1 VATYIGNQPRT
12 TVDVDSYSGNGVT
25 TNFTLREV
33 PATQAAVWV
42 FIDGVRQATN
52 AYSIVSNTLTFTEP
66 PQSGTNN
73 IQILFIGETTLIR
86 TLDANSVSTLA
97 LQDNSVTSA
106 KIAPGTVIAADILDG
121 TVDNNKLVTANI
133 TGDKLVANTITARE
147 IADGAILQNNIT
159 NGAVTASKL
168 ADTTVTPGTY
178 GGTENIPVI
187 IVDQQGRLT
196 SAANAAVAIGDS
208 FTGALLLSGT

>member
-1 VATYIGNQPRT
+1 MATYIGNQPRT
-12 TVDVDSYSGNGVT
+12 TVDVDSYNGDGVT

-52 AYSIVSNTLTFTEP
+52 AYNILSNTLSFTEP
-66 PQSGTNN
+66 PQIGTNN
-73 IQILFIGETTLIR
+73 IQVLFIGETTLIR
-86 TLDANSVSTLA
+86 ALDANSVTTLSIA
-97 LQDNSVTSA
+97 DNSVTSA

-147 IADGAILQNNIT
+147 IADNAILQNNIAT
-159 NGAVTASKL
+159 GAVTASKL
-168 ADTTVTPGTY
+168 ADTAVTPGTY
-178 GGTENIPVI
+178 GGTDNIPVL

-196 SAANAAVAIGDS
+196 SAANVTVAIGDS

>member
-1 VATYIGNQPRT
+1 MATYIGNQPRT
-12 TVDVDSYSGNGVT
+12 TVDVDSYNGDGVT

-33 PATQAAVWV
+33 PATQSAVWV

-52 AYSIVSNTLTFTEP
+52 AYSILSNVLTFTEP

-86 TLDANSVSTLA
+86 ALDANSVTTLSIA
-97 LQDNSVTSA
+97 DGSVTTPKLADGAVTSA

-121 TVDNNKLVTANI
+121 TIDNNKLVTANI
-133 TGDKLVANTITARE
+133 TGDKLVANTITSRE
-147 IADGAILQNNIT
+147 IADGAVQANNL
-159 NGAVTASKL
+159 ASTAI
-168 ADTTVTPGTY
+168 TPGTY